1 MPRCTNLLTLN
12 IKTMK
17 KALVIIACVAF
28 VGAFTSCNKKCSC
41 KIGNSD
47 VSVEKELSELKEDYA
62 KLGIE
67 IKKCSDL
74 NTAGVVVCK

>member
-1 MPRCTNLLTLN
+1 
-12 IKTMK
+12 MK
-17 KALVIIACVAF
+17 KALVIIACVAL

-47 VSVEKELSELKEDYA
+47 VAVEKELKELKDNYA

>member
-1 MPRCTNLLTLN
+1 
-12 IKTMK
+12 MK
-17 KALVIIACVAF
+17 KVLAVVACVAI
-28 VGAFTSCNKKCSC
+28 VGMFASCNKKCSC